1 MKVDDNRSPPC
12 MEAESLLNLELVV
25 SPGLASQLAQ
35 GLPVSTYGALDLENL
50 HTYPSFMWVLGIQ
63 TPLLI
68 LAQKGLYQLSHL
80 PSPHKLILIKENY
93 RNDSCHGMM

>member
-12 MEAESLLNLELVV
+12 MEAESSLNLELVV
-25 SPGLASQLAQ
+25 SPGL

-68 LAQKGLYQLSHL
+68 LAQKGLYQLSPL
-80 PSPHKLILIKENY
+80 PSTHKLILIKENY
-93 RNDSCHGMM
+93 RNDSCHRMM